1 MTSSPPAA
9 RPRTLVRGL
18 GRVGLLVAAL
28 SAVGLTAPA
37 AGEAAPTPSHVAVV
51 IAGQGSYCTAWHP
64 GMTGADAL
72 QAVAT
77 VTWGTGPYAGGF
89 VIGINGVVTNPT
101 QKYWSYWHGSGGG
114 WSFSG
119 IGVTGYQ
126 VPAGGLEVW
135 SISVTNGALTPPPP
149 ASYAGVCAGADVPP
163 APPPRPPATT
173 APAHPAASTP
183 RPAPAPVGPATS
195 AAGRAT
201 TRAPG
206 PATTNDAGTAGAGPA
221 GGHLTSASGQVVA
234 HGPSRAQAPRTPNGT
249 SRAASSRT
257 SAGAIISGSASATS
271 GPTVVDASP
280 ASQATS
286 PGAGSPLPLIVGGG
300 LGLLLLAAA
309 GGYAW
314 RRSRTG

>member
-1 MTSSPPAA
+1 MTSSAPAA

-51 IAGQGSYCTAWHP
+51 IAGQGSYCTAWHS

-72 QAVAT
+72 QAVAR

-89 VIGINGVVTNPT
+89 VLGINGVVTNPT
-101 QKYWSYWHGSGGG
+101 SRYWSYWHGNGGG
-114 WSFSG
+114 WSFSASG
-119 IGVTGYQ
+119 ATGYP
-126 VPAGGLEVW
+126 VPAGGLEGW

-149 ASYAGVCAGADVPP
+149 ASYAGVCAGADAPP

-183 RPAPAPVGPATS
+183 RPAPVGPATS
-195 AAGRAT
+195 AGGRAS
-201 TRAPG
+201 TRGPG
-206 PATTNDAGTAGAGPA
+206 PATTNDADKAGAGSA
-221 GGHLTSASGQVVA
+221 GGRLTSASGQVAA
-234 HGPSRAQAPRTPNGT
+234 HGSSRPSASRMPNGT
-249 SRAASSRT
+249 SGAASSRA
-257 SAGAIISGSASATS
+257 SAGAIVSGSASATS

-280 ASQATS
+280 ASRATAQ
-286 PGAGSPLPLIVGGG
+286 GAGSPMPVILGGG

>member
-28 SAVGLTAPA
+28 SAVGLRAPA

-51 IAGQGSYCTAWHP
+51 IAGQGSYCTAWHS

-72 QAVAT
+72 QAVAR

-101 QKYWSYWHGSGGG
+101 QKYWSYWHGTGGG
-114 WSFSG
+114 WSYSG

-126 VPAGGLEVW
+126 VPAGGLEGW
-135 SISVTNGALTPPPP
+135 SISVTNGTLTPPPP
-149 ASYAGVCAGADVPP
+149 ASYAGVCAGADAPP

-183 RPAPAPVGPATS
+183 RPAPAPVGPAAS
-195 AAGRAT
+195 AGGRAST
-201 TRAPG
+201 GGPG
-206 PATTNDAGTAGAGPA
+206 PATTNGAAKAGAGP
-221 GGHLTSASGQVVA
+221 GGQLSSASGQVAA
-234 HGPSRAQAPRTPNGT
+234 HGPSRPSASRTPNGT
-249 SRAASSRT
+249 SRAASSQA
-257 SAGAIISGSASATS
+257 SARAIVSGSAAATS

-280 ASQATS
+280 ASRATS
-286 PGAGSPLPLIVGGG
+286 QGSGSPMPVILGGG